1 MAAGDAQDR
10 ADEGETRT
18 KIAGD
23 PETSDEE
30 EKNGSDTREKKSYP
44 RIESHQNGRQH
55 GASKHRDHVLYPHR
69 NELHEREPVFGII
82 DTVQGLRRI
91 FLCNLHGYVPLC
103 CASRKAISLRARPR
117 CKLTAMQHQKLSSVL
132 RVSFGVSPQATSKLV
147 DT

>member
-55 GASKHRDHVLYPHR
+55 GTSKHRDHVLYTHR
-69 NELHEREPVFGII
+69 VELHERGTVFGLL
-82 DTVQGLRRI
+82 DTVRGLRRI
-91 FLCNLHGYVPLC
+91 FLCNLHCYIPYFSAPRMAVLLV
-103 CASRKAISLRARPR
+103 ARLRCTLPGA
-117 CKLTAMQHQKLSSVL
+117 Q
-132 RVSFGVSPQATSKLV
+132 
-147 DT
+147 